1 MGIVFTVG
9 GKITAKKNH
18 ACGGNVWSVVRTGA
32 DIKLKCETCGR
43 VVFVSLDQARKM
55 TKKYSDGE
63 DNVQNN

>member
-1 MGIVFTVG
+1 MGINFSVG

-18 ACGGNVWSVVRTGA
+18 ACGSNVWLVVRTGA
-32 DIKLKCETCGR
+32 DIKLKCENCGH

-63 DNVQNN
+63 INVQDN